1 MNKILRQLRL
11 VTTIAS
17 VSCSH
22 AFGQDKIPL
31 LESQISGPDRS
42 YFSEAKTLY
51 CDALLSSE
59 LSTVHRSTTNAI
71 ATPTAVLNG
80 SKTNYGSSDP
90 SLPLR
95 IRIAPDGFWVAFGL
109 KSEDGKAFDYQHEDK
124 YFVLKATEVS
134 VLALL
139 APNGVMPWAQTLAL
153 NRSSGTLV
161 TTQTDPNRSGLG
173 YPMVFTAFFKCAIT
187 PFVPRTQ
194 P

>member
-1 MNKILRQLRL
+1 MNKILSQLFWIA
-11 VTTIAS
+11 TTAL
-17 VSCSH
+17 VSCSY
-22 AFGQDKIPL
+22 AFGQDEIPL
-31 LESQISGPDRS
+31 LENQISGTDRN
-42 YFSEAKTLY
+42 YYSEAKTLY
-51 CDALLSSE
+51 CDSLLSST
-59 LSTVHRSTTNAI
+59 LSTVQRSTTNAI
-71 ATPTAVLNG
+71 AAPTAVLNG
-80 SKTNYGSSDP
+80 SKTNYGPGNP

-124 YFVLKATEVS
+124 YYVLKATEAS

-139 APNGVMPWAQTLAL
+139 APNSVMPWAHTLAL
-153 NRSSGTLV
+153 NRSTGTLV